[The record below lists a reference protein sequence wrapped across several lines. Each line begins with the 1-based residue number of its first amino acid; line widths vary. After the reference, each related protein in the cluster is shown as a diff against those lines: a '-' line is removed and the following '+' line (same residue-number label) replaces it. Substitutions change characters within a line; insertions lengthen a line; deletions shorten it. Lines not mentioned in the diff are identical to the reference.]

1 LLKRSAPA
9 RRPQLCS
16 RLPTHNDP
24 GRSVVNDLIARLF
37 NIKRGELPLALLS
50 ALFFFCVL
58 CGYYFLRPVREA
70 LGVSRSMDD
79 LRWLFVGSSIASL
92 VAVLAFG
99 GIVNRFDRR
108 RFIPLAYLFVIVCL
122 VVFASLLIVD
132 AARGGGL
139 IGTDAGTGFALAV
152 GYTFFVWLTVINL
165 FVNSVFWAF
174 MVDLYDLD
182 QGKRMFAFIGV
193 GGTLGAIAGS
203 MITEAVAGVTDSVYL
218 PAGLMLAGAV
228 LFGCAIAAMLAL
240 DRMAQASEHSRLGKR
255 DAPGASVQA
264 PPASR
269 SEARFWDG
277 VTAVASSPYL
287 LGVGL
292 FIMLLTV
299 SNTLLYFTQANV
311 VLERSD
317 TFSQRLESFA
327 QLNMLTQTMALL
339 TQVFITTH
347 LIKRFGVG
355 LTLSLMPLILVA
367 GFAAL
372 AVWPIFAVFAM
383 FQALFRA
390 AEYATTRPA
399 RETLF
404 SVIPVAQKYQAKP
417 VIDVVLYRFGDV
429 AGTGLDRALVALGA
443 GLAGVAAASV
453 PFAAVWAALALALG
467 RAQQLRAGRAAAA
480 RNAD

>member
-1 LLKRSAPA
+1 M
-9 RRPQLCS
+9 
-16 RLPTHNDP
+16 
-24 GRSVVNDLIARLF
+24 
-37 NIKRGELPLALLS
+37 
-50 ALFFFCVL
+50 
-58 CGYYFLRPVREA
+58 RET

-79 LRWLFVGSSIASL
+79 LRWLFVASSFASL

-108 RFIPLAYLFVIVCL
+108 RFVPIAYLFVIACL
-122 VVFASLLIVD
+122 LVFASLLIAD
-132 AARGGGL
+132 AWRGGGL
-139 IGTDAGTGFALAV
+139 VGTDTGTGFSLAV
-152 GYTFFVWLTVINL
+152 GYIFFVWLTVVNL

-203 MITEAVAGVTDSVYL
+203 TITEAVAGMTDSVYL
-218 PAGLMLAGAV
+218 PAGLMIGGAAF
-228 LFGCAIAAMLAL
+228 FGCAIVIMLVL
-240 DRMAQASEHSRLGKR
+240 DRMAAASEHSRLGKR
-255 DAPGASVQA
+255 DASGAVPTA
-264 PPASR
+264 PASR
-269 SEARFWDG
+269 SSGRFWDG

-292 FIMLLTV
+292 FIMLLTI

-311 VLERSD
+311 VLERAD
-317 TFSQRLESFA
+317 TFSERLASFA

-339 TQVFITTH
+339 TQVFLTTH

-355 LTLSLMPLILVA
+355 WTLSVLPLILVA
-367 GFAAL
+367 GFAVL
-372 AVWPIFAVFAM
+372 AIWPIFAVFAM

-417 VIDVVLYRFGDV
+417 LVDVFIYRVGDA
-429 AGTGLDRALVALGA
+429 AGAGIDRALAALGV
-443 GLAGVAAASV
+443 GLAGVAV
-453 PFAAVWAALALALG
+453 AAVPLAAIWAALALALG
-467 RAQQLRAGRAAAA
+467 RTQQRLDRGQTVA
-480 RNAD
+480 R

>member
-1 LLKRSAPA
+1 MLPA
-9 RRPQLCS
+9 FADLW
-16 RLPTHNDP
+16 TP
-24 GRSVVNDLIARLF
+24 GRSVVSDLSARLF

-58 CGYYFLRPVREA
+58 CGYFFLRPVREA
-70 LGVSRSMDD
+70 LGVSRGMDD

-99 GIVNRFDRR
+99 GIVNRLDRR
-108 RFIPLAYLFVIVCL
+108 RFIPLAFLFVIVCL
-122 VVFASLLIVD
+122 IVFAALLIAD

-139 IGTDAGTGFALAV
+139 IGTDTGTGFSLAV
-152 GYTFFVWLTVINL
+152 GYTYFIWLGVINL

-203 MITEAVAGVTDSVYL
+203 TITEAVAGMTDSVYL
-218 PAGLMLAGAV
+218 PAGLMLGGAA
-228 LFGCAIAAMLAL
+228 LFGCAIVAMLAL
-240 DRMAQASEHSRLGKR
+240 DRMAVASEHSRLGKR
-255 DAPGASVQA
+255 DAPVQA
-264 PPASR
+264 APASR
-269 SEARFWDG
+269 SEGRFWDG

-292 FIMLLTV
+292 FIMFLTV

-339 TQVFITTH
+339 TQIFITTH
-347 LIKRFGVG
+347 LIRRFGVG
-355 LTLSLMPLILVA
+355 WTLSLMPLILVV

-372 AVWPIFAVFAM
+372 AAWPIFAVFAM

-417 VIDVVLYRFGDV
+417 LIDVVLYRFGDV
-429 AGTGLDRALVALGA
+429 AGAGLDRALAALGA
-443 GLAGVAAASV
+443 GLTGVAIAAV
-453 PFAAVWAALALALG
+453 PFAAAWAALALALG
-467 RAQQLRAGRAAAA
+467 RAQQRRGRGAAAA

>member
-1 LLKRSAPA
+1 MLAPFA
-9 RRPQLCS
+9 DIWTQ
-16 RLPTHNDP
+16 
-24 GRSVVNDLIARLF
+24 GRSVVSDLSARLF

-58 CGYYFLRPVREA
+58 CGYFCLRPVREA
-70 LGVSRSMDD
+70 LGVSRGMDD

-122 VVFASLLIVD
+122 VVFASLLIAD

-139 IGTDAGTGFALAV
+139 IGTDTGTDFALAV
-152 GYTFFVWLTVINL
+152 GYTYFIWLSVVNL

-203 MITEAVAGVTDSVYL
+203 TITEAVAGMTDSVYL
-218 PAGLMLAGAV
+218 PAGLMLGSAA
-228 LFGCAIAAMLAL
+228 LFGCAIVAMLVL
-240 DRMAQASEHSRLGKR
+240 DRMAAASEHSRLGKR
-255 DAPGASVQA
+255 DGRGVPVRGGARKPGPRALLGRRDGRGFVAVSARRRPVHHASHDHRTRCSISRRPTWSSSAPTLSASV
-264 PPASR
+264 S
-269 SEARFWDG
+269 
-277 VTAVASSPYL
+277 T
-287 LGVGL
+287 
-292 FIMLLTV
+292 
-299 SNTLLYFTQANV
+299 
-311 VLERSD
+311 
-317 TFSQRLESFA
+317 SFA
-327 QLNMLTQTMALL
+327 QLNMLTQIMALL
-339 TQVFITTH
+339 TQLIITTH

-355 LTLSLMPLILVA
+355 WTLSLLPLILVA
-367 GFAAL
+367 GFAVL

-404 SVIPVAQKYQAKP
+404 SVIPVAQKYRAKP
-417 VIDVVLYRFGDV
+417 LIDVFIYRFGDV
-429 AGTGLDRALVALGA
+429 AGAGIDRALAALGV
-443 GLAGVAAASV
+443 GLAGVAV
-453 PFAAVWAALALALG
+453 AAVPLAAAWAALALALG
-467 RAQQLRAGRAAAA
+467 RAQQRLDRGATVA
-480 RNAD
+480 RLECSRRSRGTA

>member
-1 LLKRSAPA
+1 MLAALADAGATGRSAV
-9 RRPQLCS
+9 S
-16 RLPTHNDP
+16 
-24 GRSVVNDLIARLF
+24 DLTARLF

-58 CGYYFLRPVREA
+58 CGYYFLRPVRET

-79 LRWLFVGSSIASL
+79 LRWLFVASSIASL

-108 RFIPLAYLFVIVCL
+108 RFIPIAYLFVIICL
-122 VVFASLLIVD
+122 IVFASLLIAD
-132 AARGGGL
+132 AWRGGGL
-139 IGTDAGTGFALAV
+139 VGTDTGTGFALAV
-152 GYTFFVWLTVINL
+152 GYIFFVWLTVVNL

-203 MITEAVAGVTDSVYL
+203 TITEAVAGMTDSVYL
-218 PAGLMLAGAV
+218 PAGLMLGGAGF
-228 LFGCAIAAMLAL
+228 FGCAIAAMLVL
-240 DRMAQASEHSRLGKR
+240 DRMAAASQHSRLGKR
-255 DAPGASVQA
+255 TARSAPLQVAA
-264 PPASR
+264 PAMRPQ
-269 SEARFWDG
+269 ARFWDG
-277 VTAVASSPYL
+277 VTAVAASPYL

-292 FIMLLTV
+292 FIMLMTI

-311 VLERSD
+311 VLDRAD
-317 TFSQRLESFA
+317 TFSERLASFA

-339 TQVFITTH
+339 TQIFITTH
-347 LIKRFGVG
+347 LIKRLGVG
-355 LTLSLMPLILVA
+355 WTLSLLPLILVA

-404 SVIPVAQKYQAKP
+404 SVIPVAQKYKAKP
-417 VIDVVLYRFGDV
+417 LIDVFIYRFGDL
-429 AGTGLDRALVALGA
+429 AGTGIDRALAALGA
-443 GLAGVAAASV
+443 GLASVAVAAV
-453 PFAAVWAALALALG
+453 PLAAVWAALALALG
-467 RAQQLRAGRAAAA
+467 RAQERLDRGAVEERARM
-480 RNAD
+480 

>member
-1 LLKRSAPA
+1 MLAA
-9 RRPQLCS
+9 FA
-16 RLPTHNDP
+16 HAWAH
-24 GRSVVNDLIARLF
+24 GRSVVNDLIARLV

-58 CGYYFLRPVREA
+58 CGYFFLRPVRET
-70 LGVSRSMDD
+70 LGVSRGMED
-79 LRWLFVGSSIASL
+79 LRWLFVASSFASL

-108 RFIPLAYLFVIVCL
+108 RFVPLAYLFVIVCL
-122 VVFASLLIVD
+122 VVFASLLIAD
-132 AARGGGL
+132 AWRGGGL
-139 IGTDAGTGFALAV
+139 VGTDTGTGFALAV
-152 GYTFFVWLTVINL
+152 GYTYFIWLGVINL

-203 MITEAVAGVTDSVYL
+203 VITETVAGMTDSVYL
-218 PAGLMLAGAV
+218 PAGLMLGGAA
-228 LFGCAIAAMLAL
+228 LFGCAIVIMLVL
-240 DRMAQASEHSRLGKR
+240 DRMAGASEHSRLGKR
-255 DAPGASVQA
+255 DGPDDSRAAPVL
-264 PPASR
+264 R
-269 SEARFWDG
+269 SEGRFWDG

-292 FIMLLTV
+292 FIMLLTI

-311 VLERSD
+311 VLERAD
-317 TFSQRLESFA
+317 TFSERLASFA

-339 TQVFITTH
+339 TQIFITTR

-355 LTLSLMPLILVA
+355 WTLSLLPLILVA
-367 GFAAL
+367 GFAVL

-417 VIDVVLYRFGDV
+417 LVDVFVYRVGDA
-429 AGTGLDRALVALGA
+429 AGAGIDRALAALGV
-443 GLAGVAAASV
+443 GLAGVAV
-453 PFAAVWAALALALG
+453 AAVPLAAAWAALALALG
-467 RAQQLRAGRAAAA
+467 RAQQRLDRGAVRGAG
-480 RNAD
+480 

>member
-1 LLKRSAPA
+1 
-9 RRPQLCS
+9 
-16 RLPTHNDP
+16 
-24 GRSVVNDLIARLF
+24 
-37 NIKRGELPLALLS
+37 
-50 ALFFFCVL
+50 
-58 CGYYFLRPVREA
+58 
-70 LGVSRSMDD
+70 MDD

-122 VVFASLLIVD
+122 VVFASLLIAD

-152 GYTFFVWLTVINL
+152 GYTFFVWLTVVNL

-203 MITEAVAGVTDSVYL
+203 TITEAVAGMTDSVYL
-218 PAGLMLAGAV
+218 PAALMLGGAA
-228 LFGCAIAAMLAL
+228 LFACAIVAMLAL
-240 DRMAQASEHSRLGKR
+240 DRMAAASEHSRLGKHGGR
-255 DAPGASVQA
+255 AASVHA
-264 PPASR
+264 ESASR
-269 SEARFWDG
+269 PEGRFWDG

-287 LGVGL
+287 LGVGV
-292 FIMLLTV
+292 FIMLLTI

-355 LTLSLMPLILVA
+355 WTLSLMPLILVA
-367 GFAAL
+367 GFAVLAL
-372 AVWPIFAVFAM
+372 WPIFAVFAM

-429 AGTGLDRALVALGA
+429 AGTGLDRALAALGA
-443 GLAGVAAASV
+443 GLAGVAVAAV

-467 RAQQLRAGRAAAA
+467 RAQQRLDRGAAAA

>member
-1 LLKRSAPA
+1 
-9 RRPQLCS
+9 
-16 RLPTHNDP
+16 
-24 GRSVVNDLIARLF
+24 
-37 NIKRGELPLALLS
+37 LPLALLS
-50 ALFFFCVL
+50 ALLFFCVL
-58 CGYYFLRPVREA
+58 CGYFFLRPVRET
-70 LGVSRSMDD
+70 LGVSRGMED
-79 LRWLFVGSSIASL
+79 LRWLFVASSIASL

-108 RFIPLAYLFVIVCL
+108 RFVPLAYLFVIVCL
-122 VVFASLLIVD
+122 VVFASLLIAD
-132 AARGGGL
+132 AWRGGGL
-139 IGTDAGTGFALAV
+139 VGTDTGTGFALVV
-152 GYTFFVWLTVINL
+152 GYTYFIWLGVINL

-203 MITEAVAGVTDSVYL
+203 TITEAVAGMTDSVYL
-218 PAGLMLAGAV
+218 PAGLMLGGAA
-228 LFGCAIAAMLAL
+228 LFSCAIAIMLVL
-240 DRMAQASEHSRLGKR
+240 DRKALASQHSRLGKR
-255 DAPGASVQA
+255 DGLSAPVRAA
-264 PPASR
+264 PATRP
-269 SEARFWDG
+269 EGRFWDG

-292 FIMLLTV
+292 FILLLTI

-311 VLERSD
+311 VLERAD
-317 TFSQRLESFA
+317 TFSERLESFA

-339 TQVFITTH
+339 TQIFITTH

-355 LTLSLMPLILVA
+355 LTLSLLPLILVA
-367 GFAAL
+367 GFAVLAL
-372 AVWPIFAVFAM
+372 WPIFAVFAM

-417 VIDVVLYRFGDV
+417 LVDVFIYRVGDA
-429 AGTGLDRALVALGA
+429 AGAGIDRALAALGV
-443 GLAGVAAASV
+443 GLAGVAV
-453 PFAAVWAALALALG
+453 AAVPIAAAWAALALALG
-467 RAQQLRAGRAAAA
+467 RAQQRLDRDKVAA
-480 RNAD
+480 R

>member
-1 LLKRSAPA
+1 
-9 RRPQLCS
+9 
-16 RLPTHNDP
+16 
-24 GRSVVNDLIARLF
+24 
-37 NIKRGELPLALLS
+37 
-50 ALFFFCVL
+50 
-58 CGYYFLRPVREA
+58 
-70 LGVSRSMDD
+70 MDD
-79 LRWLFVGSSIASL
+79 LRWLFVGSSVASL

-108 RFIPLAYLFVIVCL
+108 RFIPIAYLFVIVCL
-122 VVFASLLIVD
+122 MVFASLLIAD
-132 AARGGGL
+132 AARGGGFV
-139 IGTDAGTGFALAV
+139 GTDTATGFALAV
-152 GYTFFVWLTVINL
+152 GYTYFIWLTVVNL
-165 FVNSVFWAF
+165 FINSVFWAF

-203 MITEAVAGVTDSVYL
+203 TATEAIAGMTESVYL
-218 PAGLMLAGAV
+218 PAGLMLGGAV
-228 LFGCAIAAMLAL
+228 LFACAIAVMLAL
-240 DRMAQASEHSRLGKR
+240 DRMAAASAHSRLGKHDGR
-255 DAPGASVQA
+255 GTPARVA
-264 PPASR
+264 PASQ
-269 SEARFWDG
+269 ANGRFWDG

-311 VLERSD
+311 VLERAD

-339 TQVFITTH
+339 TQIFVTTH

-355 LTLSLMPLILVA
+355 WTLSLLPLMLVA
-367 GFAAL
+367 GFTVL
-372 AVWPIFAVFAM
+372 AIWPIFAVFAM

-404 SVIPVAQKYQAKP
+404 SVIPVAQKYRAKP
-417 VIDVVLYRFGDV
+417 LIDVFLYRLGDV
-429 AGTGLDRALVALGA
+429 AGAGIDRALAALGV
-443 GLAGVAAASV
+443 GLAGVAAATL
-453 PFAAVWAALALALG
+453 PFAVAWAALALALG
-467 RAQQLRAGRAAAA
+467 RAQQRLDRGTAEA
-480 RNAD
+480 RNTDQTD